1 MELDQHFQDGL
12 AQLLVAAR
20 REDRE
25 DLNECAAYVA
35 KRLEGFGVPE
45 FADRLRRIVGAHD
58 FIDGVWAPDRWAN
71 DWFRLDDGDRLFS
84 IFETKQSAESRKALA
99 PPSILT
105 SEQHAMIEEILNV
118 GKSRLKKLEPRS
130 TCMLTYGTAVEEPYY
145 MALYIARQLQ
155 LKCTWVEFLDSYEP
169 GIGRWSGQLHW
180 LREYAAKEPR
190 VWILRKLEN
199 VCNTLLARDG
209 WRIEE
214 LKCVRN
220 KFLKD
225 LSMLDTPAVVVACT
239 NFEMKL
245 DAEAWEPFSYRMEL
259 NAAEPNPW
267 LLAFRSFL
275 LDDSDGVRKA
285 MASLPAE
292 FQAKPPPSTDST
304 N

>member
-1 MELDQHFQDGL
+1 MELDQNFQDSL
-12 AQLLVAAR
+12 AELLVAAR
-20 REDRE
+20 RKDRE

-71 DWFRLDDGDRLFS
+71 NWFRLDDDDRLFS
-84 IFETKQSAESRKALA
+84 IFDTKRSAESPKTHA

-105 SEQHAMIEEILNV
+105 SEQHAMIEEILYV

-130 TCMLTYGTAVEEPYY
+130 TCILTYGTAVEEPFY
-145 MALYIARQLQ
+145 MALYIARQIQ
-155 LKCTWVEFLDSYEP
+155 LECFRVEILNPYESR
-169 GIGRWSGQLHW
+169 IGCWSGQLHW
-180 LREYAAKEPR
+180 LREFAAKKPCL
-190 VWILRKLEN
+190 WILRTIEHI
-199 VCNTLLARDG
+199 CNTTFAPDG
-209 WRIEE
+209 WRVEE
-214 LKCVRN
+214 LICARN

-225 LSMLDTPAVVVACT
+225 LSLLDTPSVVVACT

-245 DAEAWEPFSYRMEL
+245 DAEVWEPFSYRMEL

-267 LLAFRSFL
+267 LLFARNIARYVLAGCPDDPSL
-275 LDDSDGVRKA
+275 LSA
-285 MASLPAE
+285 MIP
-292 FQAKPPPSTDST
+292 QALRNPTDST